1 MKFTKGIKGIRRILN
16 AYFKNYILINYKKYK
31 KCINFYT
38 YDLLELNQE
47 DISNLDLK
55 QYDWSSNKYF
65 P

>member
-1 MKFTKGIKGIRRILN
+1 M
-16 AYFKNYILINYKKYK
+16 Y
-31 KCINFYT
+31 NFYT